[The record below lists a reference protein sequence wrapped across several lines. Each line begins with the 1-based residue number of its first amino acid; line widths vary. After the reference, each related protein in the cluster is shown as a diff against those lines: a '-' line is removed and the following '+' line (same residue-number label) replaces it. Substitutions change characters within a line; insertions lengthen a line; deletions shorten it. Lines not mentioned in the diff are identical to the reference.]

1 MRLLSAG
8 PQVRILPGSL
18 RRMYLAMAQRGV
30 VPSCTR
36 VVPGHVVGLMP
47 EHVCGH
53 YALSQQSLRG
63 VGQLDVLVKA

>member
-1 MRLLSAG
+1 
-8 PQVRILPGSL
+8 
-18 RRMYLAMAQRGV
+18 MYMAMAQRGV

-53 YALSQQSLRG
+53 YALSRQSLRG